1 MSVPPTQADLRRAE
15 AATWGPRTAAEP
27 PSPPAAIASNLHS
40 IQKNTLNA
48 VVDIA
53 VPKWH
58 LKFPECMWHEKNSKQ
73 WIRFSNREWTDR
85 QGTKKYEN
93 LVEFNRETAPGFQA
107 VALAAVKV
115 LAGAGAQ

>member
-1 MSVPPTQADLRRAE
+1 M
-15 AATWGPRTAAEP
+15 
-27 PSPPAAIASNLHS
+27 
-40 IQKNTLNA
+40 
-48 VVDIA
+48 
-53 VPKWH
+53 PKWH
-58 LKFPECMWHEKNSKQ
+58 LKFPWCMWHEKNGKQ

>member
-1 MSVPPTQADLRRAE
+1 VCRQLKLICAARRPPPGARGQLQSRH
-15 AATWGPRTAAEP
+15 P
-27 PSPPAAIASNLHS
+27 PPAAIASNLHS
-40 IQKNTLNA
+40 IQKNTLKA

-58 LKFPECMWHEKNSKQ
+58 LKFPECMWHEKNSKL

>member
-1 MSVPPTQADLRRAE
+1 VCRQLKLICAARRPTPGPARGCCG
-15 AATWGPRTAAEP
+15 AAI
-27 PSPPAAIASNLHS
+27 PPAAITSSLRS
-40 IQKNTLNA
+40 TQKNTLKA

-58 LKFPECMWHEKNSKQ
+58 LKFPWCMWHEKNGKQ